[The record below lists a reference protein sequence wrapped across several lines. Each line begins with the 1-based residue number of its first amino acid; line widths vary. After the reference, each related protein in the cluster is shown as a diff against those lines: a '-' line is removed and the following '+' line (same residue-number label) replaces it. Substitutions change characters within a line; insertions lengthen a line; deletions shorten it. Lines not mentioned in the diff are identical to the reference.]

1 MSKRNTNLAEKSD
14 LDPEISSP
22 CPSLLCGAVA
32 PLKVSA
38 THLIHRAE
46 QCAADIFARISP
58 KGALTP
64 RQYAVLLA
72 VEEMPGVSQ
81 TGLVERTG
89 IDRST
94 LADIMRRMIEKG
106 LVQRERTTEDARTYA
121 VWLTRKGTATLRK
134 MRPVAEEVDAQILE
148 AVPEE
153 HRGIFLTIL
162 HHVVTRLAQPESE
175 DAPKLRART
184 AR

>member
-1 MSKRNTNLAEKSD
+1 MRQRNTNLAEKSD
-14 LDPEISSP
+14 PDASQPRPPILAE
-22 CPSLLCGAVA
+22 AVTL
-32 PLKVSA
+32 PKLSA

-46 QCAADIFARISP
+46 QCATDIFARVSP

-64 RQYAVLLA
+64 RQYVVLLA

-106 LVQRERTTEDARTYA
+106 LVQRERTSEDARTYA
-121 VWLTRKGTATLRK
+121 VKLTRKGTATLRK
-134 MRPVAEEVDAQILE
+134 MRPVAEEVDAQILQ

-153 HRGIFLTIL
+153 HRGTFLKIL
-162 HHVVTRLAQPESE
+162 HQLVSRLDQADTGGTQ
-175 DAPKLRART
+175 T
-184 AR
+184 N